1 MNQNADEKNEIN
13 SIIDYALNESG
24 IRRKLLWEE
33 LRCSLLK
40 TARTTVSNFKSIP
53 GINWIAMLAEKPLE
67 SAVYRAEWRK
77 DTYKNKWSV
86 QLRQIMRDKLN
97 QQYNSRSS
105 EELKSSQSLQTMK
118 YIDEITTNAVESIYQ
133 KARNTSNKITI
144 GVTGALTA
152 LAAVQNPWVLPIS
165 AVVTGGCVAQ
175 LRRINKNQIKIN
187 VAKSSAHISKQGLVQ
202 EQEQQTLD
210 CSPRYS
216 IIKGFENA
224 MNKKLANVSNDEI
237 LANNDKQDAFRQVG
251 NKNTNTQGMWGTAAI
266 VAPLAT
272 TYIGSGYDFGAMT
285 GTGVIA
291 AASCGAITSMATTA
305 VNNYIISKIKAQES
319 LNMCCNLLKKFKSRD
334 NSYERGN
341 SRVKSND
348 NTIFISKDMCYQHKN
363 YKEQGAPLLGV
374 NQFKNSCDLYIGKGV
389 TILGGASGAGKTT
402 LTSLLRQGSYA
413 TQGSIQ
419 LGHIENGKFQGTDY
433 KEIGNIED
441 NVGMAFQSAPQ
452 ADNLSV
458 KEYIMLENP
467 EASAE
472 KVKEVKKLLGIGKTG
487 ASGIIVEDA
496 AVSKKLSGGQQKR
509 IELARLLIKDSPVM
523 ILDEPTSGVDET
535 MSDKIVQHLKELGKE
550 KTIIYITHDAR
561 EIEKIGAYQAIDI
574 DKKHDKS
581 NSENLIKR
589 FDLTNEDSKKAYVK
603 FFENRNKSQTAKKQ
617 QFENSNNE
625 NDQPVQKAEPTQTEQ
640 NIAKLNKLRNIVSH
654 TDKKTEP
661 VPANKTSDTVTK
673 QISIKHQ
680 KQFAGK
686 EI

>member
-33 LRCSLLK
+33 LRCSFLK

-53 GINWIAMLAEKPLE
+53 GINWVAMLAEKPLE
-67 SAVYRAEWRK
+67 AAVYRAEWRK
-77 DTYKNKWSV
+77 DTTKQKWAI

-105 EELKSSQSLQTMK
+105 EELKSSQSLQAMK
-118 YIDEITTNAVESIYQ
+118 YIDEITNNAVASIYA

-187 VAKSSAHISKQGLVQ
+187 VAKRSAHISKQGLVQ

-305 VNNYIISKIKAQES
+305 INNYINSKIEAQES
-319 LNMCCNLLKKFKSRD
+319 LNICNDLFKKFKSRD

-363 YKEQGAPLLGV
+363 YKEQGAPLLGT

-441 NVGMAFQSAPQ
+441 NVGMAFQS
-452 ADNLSV
+452 
-458 KEYIMLENP
+458 E
-467 EASAE
+467 
-472 KVKEVKKLLGIGKTG
+472 LLMKMP
-487 ASGIIVEDA
+487 
-496 AVSKKLSGGQQKR
+496 LF
-509 IELARLLIKDSPVM
+509 
-523 ILDEPTSGVDET
+523 
-535 MSDKIVQHLKELGKE
+535 LKNCP
-550 KTIIYITHDAR
+550 A
-561 EIEKIGAYQAIDI
+561 
-574 DKKHDKS
+574 
-581 NSENLIKR
+581 
-589 FDLTNEDSKKAYVK
+589 DSKK
-603 FFENRNKSQTAKKQ
+603 E
-617 QFENSNNE
+617 
-625 NDQPVQKAEPTQTEQ
+625 
-640 NIAKLNKLRNIVSH
+640 
-654 TDKKTEP
+654 
-661 VPANKTSDTVTK
+661 
-673 QISIKHQ
+673 
-680 KQFAGK
+680 
-686 EI
+686 

>member
-144 GVTGALTA
+144 GVTSALTA

-175 LRRINKNQIKIN
+175 LRRINKKQIKIN

-487 ASGIIVEDA
+487 ASGIIDEDA

-581 NSENLIKR
+581 SSEN
-589 FDLTNEDSKKAYVK
+589 FT
-603 FFENRNKSQTAKKQ
+603 
-617 QFENSNNE
+617 
-625 NDQPVQKAEPTQTEQ
+625 
-640 NIAKLNKLRNIVSH
+640 
-654 TDKKTEP
+654 
-661 VPANKTSDTVTK
+661 
-673 QISIKHQ
+673 
-680 KQFAGK
+680 
-686 EI
+686 